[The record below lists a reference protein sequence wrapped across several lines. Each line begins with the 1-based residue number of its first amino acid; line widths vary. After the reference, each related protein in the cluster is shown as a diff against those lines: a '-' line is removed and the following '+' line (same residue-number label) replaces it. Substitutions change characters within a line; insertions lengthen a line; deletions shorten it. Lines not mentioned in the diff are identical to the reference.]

1 MKILVMGAGAIGAFY
16 GAWLQRA
23 GDEVYY
29 CARGEHLRA
38 MQEGGLAVK
47 SVTGDFHLE
56 VKASAD
62 PRELAP
68 YELILFCVKSQDTL
82 SSARQC
88 VGCLTKDGAILT
100 LQNGVENEA
109 ALCTI
114 FPREQVMGG
123 NARVGAEITGPGR
136 LLHTV
141 GGNAEIGELDGRKSE
156 RVMRIAESFRRAGV
170 LGEVTDDLLTIRWH
184 KLMGNNG
191 TNTVCTLGRCSVG
204 AALADPEGHA
214 LVRELFLDTVR
225 VGRAEGAKLTE
236 EQAERQLAQM
246 NKYPNLMNVRPSTLQ
261 DYEKGKRL
269 EYDAITGAI
278 LRAAKRHNI
287 AVPATETVHA
297 LLKLLDAGLA
307 ARG

>member
-38 MQEGGLAVK
+38 LKELGLTVK
-47 SVTGDFHLE
+47 SVTGDFHLS

-62 PRELAP
+62 PREFAS
-68 YELILFCVKSQDTL
+68 YEVILFCVKSQDTL
-82 SSARQC
+82 SAAKQC
-88 VGCLTKDGAILT
+88 LGYLTNDGAILT

-109 ALCTI
+109 LLCEV
-114 FPREQVMGG
+114 FPRAQVMGG
-123 NARVGAEITGPGR
+123 NARVGAELTGPGQ

-156 RVMRIAESFRRAGV
+156 RVMRIAERFQRAGV
-170 LGEVTDDLLTIRWH
+170 MGEVTEDLLTIIWH

-204 AALADPEGHA
+204 AALADPDGFA

-236 EQAERQLAQM
+236 DQAERQLAQM
-246 NKYPNLMNVRPSTLQ
+246 KKYPNLMNVRPSTLQ
-261 DYEKGKRL
+261 D
-269 EYDAITGAI
+269 
-278 LRAAKRHNI
+278 
-287 AVPATETVHA
+287 
-297 LLKLLDAGLA
+297 
-307 ARG
+307 